1 MKKLVTI
8 FLAFAIVSLLAACT
22 DGGNVSDR
30 TDGVISESTTAAEPG
45 THSET
50 ENTSTMPS
58 GSSNMT
64 TTGDSNNGTPGTSG
78 GLDAKDDSAITTA
91 TERPTDSARTARP
104 QTTTPNRY

>member
-8 FLAFAIVSLLAACT
+8 FLAFAIVSLLTACT

-30 TDGVISESTTAAEPG
+30 TDGVISESATAAEPS
-45 THSET
+45 TRSET
-50 ENTSTMPS
+50 ENTSTVPS

-78 GLDAKDDSAITTA
+78 GLDAKDDSGTTTA
-91 TERPTDSARTARP
+91 TETPTDSARTARP